1 MDGTGKALVTGYAEE
16 VDALTFLEKSQFQY
30 ENNTSQLYA
39 VTNSLTRKE
48 GDDWEI
54 KLTTNKSYDEYHTTF
69 YLPNDVKLKGINA
82 SISLDYL
89 VSASNDSIIV
99 EFYGY
104 DVYNP
109 TTSIEY
115 LQSLEGSGKNSVI
128 YSYRMMIL
136 AIFLLVMMF
145 ILAIIRRRE
154 ISDIVHTR
162 TVGADKSIE
171 KELDGEDKIAITSE
185 TEIPVAGGAQIPVD
199 GGAQAPL
206 AGEAK
211 ISITSEMAA
220 VIGTLTER
228 EQAVVIALIE
238 HGGKMT
244 QADIRYETGIPK
256 SSLTGILNS
265 LERRKI
271 IVKRGWGRTNILE
284 LSESFRPRE

>member
-1 MDGTGKALVTGYAEE
+1 VSIEEASSEQLHLDIYVDGTGKALVTGYAEE

-185 TEIPVAGGAQIPVD
+185 
-199 GGAQAPL
+199 
-206 AGEAK
+206 
-211 ISITSEMAA
+211 MAA